1 MLFVRVIFKG
11 GHPFTLMSQTVPIL
25 MLGLMDRVAYHS
37 GLVDGVRRRCE
48 AAGRTELTVEQ
59 KAEVSWGQTVHL
71 LVLPVGSLLPLPL
84 MASGVQSTYLFAFAL
99 PFVFT
104 LVAALLE
111 HTGPGFCATL
121 DPKTIGI
128 VCAKYFGGIVSFAML
143 MGLSA
148 A

>member
-121 DPKTIGI
+121 NPKTIGI